1 MQWECSQLWKCFLSQ
16 TMMERTDTI
25 SSHLCNESHR
35 FNLQALSFRSIMGNK
50 GCREMFVHNM
60 YKWVNIMNAIYIYKW
75 SMLVIRP
82 ERLSVSS
89 PVTLTWQSLVIYE
102 EFLRCFKTHYHL
114 CHSWCFVSVLQ
125 LMFLAYLFFLVWLG
139 VTAFTSLPVFMYFNV
154 WSMCQNTS
162 VVEGANLCLDLRQFG
177 VYNDNVTYLW
187 NGWMEVSNLPFF
199 NSLFYH
205 VSGLQ

>member
-1 MQWECSQLWKCFLSQ
+1 MP
-16 TMMERTDTI
+16 
-25 SSHLCNESHR
+25 
-35 FNLQALSFRSIMGNK
+35 
-50 GCREMFVHNM
+50 
-60 YKWVNIMNAIYIYKW
+60 YIYKW

-205 VSGLQ
+205 VSGLQYMGLINKSNNKKSSKKQETRHIKSSFKIHRVRNSAVS